1 MPAAPPPTPS
11 GALSPTGPR
20 HIVMLAFDGARL
32 LDVTGPLEV
41 FSAAAR
47 LGGRYEIHL
56 CSPDGRD
63 ITTASGTRL
72 SIDAAPPGLPTPRT
86 PTPTPTPTPLDTL
99 LVPGSESLVPGA
111 APITQGA
118 PAFPRALPPGL
129 SPALLDSVRTLAARS
144 RRIASI
150 CAGAF
155 ALAAAGLLDGRRAT
169 THWRHTATLAAHH
182 PTLTVDPDAIYVR
195 DGNLYTSAGVSAG
208 IDLSLALIEAD
219 EGPDLAR
226 EVARDLVV
234 FMQRPGGQSQFSV
247 PARTPRPRHDAL
259 RALLDEIAADPAA
272 DHSRTA
278 LAARAGLSPR
288 HLARLFREHTGDTPA
303 AYVEAV
309 RLEAA
314 QSFLANGETV
324 TATAR
329 RTGIGSDES
338 LRRLFLRRLGIPPSA
353 YRARFRTTTR

>member
-1 MPAAPPPTPS
+1 MPETTPAPARAPGAARRI
-11 GALSPTGPR
+11 L
-20 HIVMLAFDGARL
+20 MLAFEGARL

-47 LGGRYEIHL
+47 LGGHYEIRI

-63 ITTASGTRL
+63 ITAASGTRL
-72 SIDAAPPGLPTPRT
+72 AVDAAAHLSLPADTVLVPGAEELTEGRFPPGLP
-86 PTPTPTPTPLDTL
+86 D
-99 LVPGSESLVPGA
+99 A
-111 APITQGA
+111 
-118 PAFPRALPPGL
+118 
-129 SPALLDSVRTLAARS
+129 VRTLAARS
-144 RRIASI
+144 RRTASV

-155 ALAAAGLLDGRRAT
+155 ALADAGLLDGRRAT
-169 THWRHTATLAAHH
+169 THWRHTGALAARY
-182 PTLTVDPDAIYVR
+182 PSVSVDPDALYVQ
-195 DGNLYTSAGVSAG
+195 DGTVFTSAGVSAG
-208 IDLSLALIEAD
+208 IDLALALVEAD

-259 RALLDEIAADPAA
+259 RALLDAIAADPAA
-272 DHSRTA
+272 DHSLA
-278 LAARAGLSPR
+278 PLAARAGLSTR
-288 HLARLFREHTGDTPA
+288 HLSRLFREHTGTTPA
-303 AYVEAV
+303 GYVEAV

-314 QSFLANGETV
+314 QTFLANGESV

-338 LRRLFLRRLGIPPSA
+338 LRRLFLRRFGVTPSA
-353 YRARFRTTTR
+353 YRARFHTTAR

>member
-1 MPAAPPPTPS
+1 MAMKPAEPVEPVPGAPYADEPRLAAAPM
-11 GALSPTGPR
+11 GARRLV
-20 HIVMLAFDGARL
+20 VMLAFEGARL

-47 LGGRYEIHL
+47 LGGRYEIQVRT
-56 CSPDGRD
+56 PDGRD
-63 ITTASGTRL
+63 ITTTAGTRL
-72 SIDAAPPGLPTPRT
+72 SADGPGTAADPPSLH
-86 PTPTPTPTPLDTL
+86 TL
-99 LVPGSESLVPGA
+99 LVPGAEEL
-111 APITQGA
+111 TQGR
-118 PAFPRALPPGL
+118 FPPGL
-129 SPALLDSVRTLAARS
+129 LDAVRALAARAH
-144 RRIASI
+144 RTASV

-155 ALAAAGLLDGRRAT
+155 ALAEAGLLDGRRAT
-169 THWRHTATLAAHH
+169 THWRHTATLAARH
-182 PTLTVDPDAIYVR
+182 PTLSVDPDAIYVR
-195 DGNLYTSAGVSAG
+195 DERLYTSAGVSAG
-208 IDLSLALIEAD
+208 IDLSLALVEAD

-272 DHSRTA
+272 DHSLAA
-278 LAARAGLSPR
+278 LATRAGLSGR
-288 HLARLFREHTGDTPA
+288 HLTRLFREHTGATPA

-314 QSFLANGETV
+314 QALLANGETATV
-324 TATAR
+324 TAR

-338 LRRLFLRRLGIPPSA
+338 LRRLFLRRLGVTPSA